1 VSSMSYGYN
10 VRTERLRVLGL
21 PELFAFLIL
30 IGVVCWMVFPR
41 DLSSSLRSARLDAVT
56 FSYMQAWLKAK
67 PDDHELRL
75 LMARELIL
83 QGDFVAA
90 DEQLQVVTADS
101 NGRYDTQIAWL
112 ELRRDFTRLMAIDAD
127 NRRGTMLEHETLTR
141 LRAIDWAALNSE
153 KRIRFAEMALAMG
166 SVDLAVQAYRRLAD
180 SAANPSQW
188 YVKAAKV
195 LLAHGRYSESADAYI
210 AAMDAR
216 GNYTVRK
223 RYFLAALSALQS
235 GSLHDKALRLAQA
248 RERAFYNDKAVLYRL
263 MTLAQAGGNMPL
275 AEHYAVLLLGLPSEE
290 GSR

>member
-1 VSSMSYGYN
+1 MSSMSYGYN

-153 KRIRFAEMALAMG
+153 KRIRFADMALAMG

-180 SAANPSQW
+180 SAANPSRGTSRRRKCCLPTGAIPSLRMPTLRPW
-188 YVKAAKV
+188 THAEITRCASAISWPHSAHCKRVACMTRRCAWLRPASV
-195 LLAHGRYSESADAYI
+195 LFITTRRCCTA
-210 AAMDAR
+210 
-216 GNYTVRK
+216 
-223 RYFLAALSALQS
+223 
-235 GSLHDKALRLAQA
+235 
-248 RERAFYNDKAVLYRL
+248 
-263 MTLAQAGGNMPL
+263 
-275 AEHYAVLLLGLPSEE
+275 
-290 GSR
+290 